1 MKQPKSLQ
9 PSIYKDCSD
18 LYIWKLSKTRT
29 YEGIRFKI
37 FSAFVGMQDCF
48 IKQFMAIRHAA

>member
-9 PSIYKDCSD
+9 PSIYKACSD
-18 LYIWKLSKTRT
+18 LYIRKLSKM
-29 YEGIRFKI
+29 GIRFKI